1 MRKIVFVNRKGG
13 SGKTSIVVNVA
24 YHLSQLKRK
33 VLVIDLDS
41 QGHTTF
47 YFGANPARDTKCVH
61 SVLKGSAKIGDL
73 VMETEYKN
81 LFLIPASPKTV
92 ELNEAIG
99 DRMDFLKVALEEI
112 EGEYDYVLFDLPPS
126 LEKVVYSGM
135 LAAKEVIIP
144 LQTHFFP
151 MQGVAQLVKLIF
163 EINGLGGDLKLCGV
177 IPTLYNNRTRI
188 YRNVIKEI
196 ADTFGRDLILPGIP
210 YDIKMAEA
218 PGFRLPVALFAPE
231 SRSTSAFKV
240 LIKKIIRMES

>member
-24 YHLSQLKRK
+24 YHLSLLKKK

-41 QGHTTF
+41 QGHSTF
-47 YFGANPARDTKCVH
+47 YFGANPATEAECVH
-61 SVLKGSAKIGDL
+61 SVLNGSIRIGDL
-73 VMETEYKN
+73 VKKTEYKN
-81 LFLIPASPKTV
+81 LFLIPASPKTLQ
-92 ELNEAIG
+92 LNESIG
-99 DRMDFLKVALEEI
+99 DRMDFLKTALREI
-112 EGEYDYVLFDLPPS
+112 EEEYDYILFDLPPS
-126 LEKVVYSGM
+126 VEKIVYSGM
-135 LAAKEVIIP
+135 LAASEVIIP

-163 EINGLGGDLKLCGV
+163 EVNELGGDLKLSGV

-196 ADTFGRDLILPGIP
+196 ADTFGRELILPGIP

-218 PGFRLPVALFAPE
+218 PGFRQPVAVFAPE